1 MAHARPQHRTCI
13 ARPASS
19 CAAASGEMRRPAR
32 NHRSSSV
39 RPTARSGASMSHNV
53 SARRRYESRGVAA
66 QARASPPNGR
76 STSVEHRRARA
87 AQGQRIVGQLHA
99 QRLRVV
105 HQPTAAHRAQS
116 SRDYRASARV
126 HALGRAAPSR
136 KAADRRPD
144 QSFDFPILKFNKLD
158 TIMAIH
164 IDQIRENTGSD
175 TTVGGPDPP
184 PG

>member
-1 MAHARPQHRTCI
+1 MAHARPQHRACV

-32 NHRSSSV
+32 NHLSSSGQ
-39 RPTARSGASMSHNV
+39 PTVCSGASMSHNV

-105 HQPTAAHRAQS
+105 HQPTAAHRTTIAPA
-116 SRDYRASARV
+116 RAFMRLGEGRRRARRRTG
-126 HALGRAAPSR
+126 GRIKVSIFR
-136 KAADRRPD
+136 
-144 QSFDFPILKFNKLD
+144 F
-158 TIMAIH
+158 
-164 IDQIRENTGSD
+164 
-175 TTVGGPDPP
+175 
-184 PG
+184 